1 MPQLAPAPGLARQ
14 VAQEQDDSMP
24 DSGLGGIMARPS
36 VLVVDDDPAIRE
48 SLSEVLLAEDYQVR
62 TAGNG
67 AVALALLRAHPLPD
81 LLILDLMMPVLSG
94 WEVLEEMTADA
105 SIRDLPVLI
114 VSAMDAPVAAPGERG
129 GVRMNLPK
137 PLDVDVLLEAV
148 HGLIGRAARASVAKH
163 SQSATR

>member
-1 MPQLAPAPGLARQ
+1 MPQPAPRLALARQ
-14 VAQEQDDSMP
+14 VARAHDDSMP

-48 SLSEVLLAEDYQVR
+48 SLSELLLGEDYQVR
-62 TAGNG
+62 TAANG
-67 AVALALLRAHPLPD
+67 AVALAILHAHPLPD

-94 WEVLEEMTADA
+94 WEVLEEMTTDE
-105 SIRDLPVLI
+105 SIRGLPVLI
-114 VSAMDAPVAAPGERG
+114 VSAMDAPVAGPGERG
-129 GVRMNLPK
+129 GVRMSLPK

-148 HGLIGRAARASVAKH
+148 RGLIGRAARASDAGH